1 VETDAS
7 LRRVERTAV
16 IVCLGMAAVALALPR
31 GGPRAALAVL
41 GGGVISAVSY
51 GTIHLA
57 VTALVA
63 GLTGEAPGEGG
74 RPPRRSS
81 WMLARVGLRYAL
93 LALLAYV
100 MIARLRLHPVGLLA
114 GVSSVVAAVSV
125 EALRLLLKKS

>member
-1 VETDAS
+1 VEPDPS
-7 LRRVERTAV
+7 LRRVERSAV
-16 IVCLGMAAVALALPR
+16 LVCLAMALLALVVPG
-31 GGPRAALAVL
+31 GGPGAALGVL

-57 VTALVA
+57 VTALTA
-63 GLTGEAPGEGG
+63 GLAGAPAGASPRTGA
-74 RPPRRSS
+74 
-81 WMLARVGLRYAL
+81 WTVVRVGLRYAL

-114 GVSSVVAAVSV
+114 GVSSVVAAVSL